1 MPSHQLESH
10 ELDVTEYHDCLGLI
24 PPYHDTSMP
33 GGWIPKNMLVTGF
46 CPRVFSFLQTSGE
59 SRQLV
64 NSKMVEVAAVVE
76 WETHNGTSN
85 DVELTCII
93 TNTMKDAQTK
103 AKTWCQ
109 DVPQTF
115 LDALTKHFASDKV
128 ETLQEAWQMFRER
141 IDVSVS
147 EADPSKIV
155 VEINDDECSICM
167 TGLRDEVENLSSK
180 LKDEHAKVQEEM
192 KRAATIVTETKTG
205 FSLQQLR
212 MLEAKAFKSKQQKKF
227 TDLTVEIDTKSQEV
241 RFTGMPGDVTTAM
254 SEMYGVVN
262 NMVERSL
269 KMPASL
275 ISLLHGKP
283 MMKQVVRKFI
293 NEHICAVYTDVGGD
307 RLGVYALSDEH
318 LDTAIEILK
327 ATTCEKS
334 VDADVNKMSVPQKWT
349 ELLDDQQS
357 EHDGF
362 LRITESE
369 NMVVITGEKSHV
381 ENSLR
386 EIKTFL
392 AANIISEQFVA
403 MEHGVASYI
412 DKYLAEEIEGVKKTI
427 RHATI
432 TAKLDG
438 PYGYSVVGDSNGV
451 QSAVRDFQRWQN
463 DIKVQQLSVDKP
475 GLPKFLTSVAG
486 QQSLQSLERQHQV
499 VIEPVGKY
507 VQKGDVLAPNAGPS
521 AVDTSFMSRVT
532 LPDGATVEHST
543 RPNTQRQQERQPA
556 YGSRHAPSSRRHHV
570 TSDRGQT
577 PATQKTQLKTPE
589 GITLTLSKS
598 EIAKEQVCE
607 VTRVFTQRYY
617 VCFGWYC
624 I

>member
-1 MPSHQLESH
+1 
-10 ELDVTEYHDCLGLI
+10 
-24 PPYHDTSMP
+24 
-33 GGWIPKNMLVTGF
+33 
-46 CPRVFSFLQTSGE
+46 
-59 SRQLV
+59 
-64 NSKMVEVAAVVE
+64 
-76 WETHNGTSN
+76 
-85 DVELTCII
+85 
-93 TNTMKDAQTK
+93 
-103 AKTWCQ
+103 
-109 DVPQTF
+109 
-115 LDALTKHFASDKV
+115 
-128 ETLQEAWQMFRER
+128 
-141 IDVSVS
+141 
-147 EADPSKIV
+147 
-155 VEINDDECSICM
+155 M

-241 RFTGMPGDVTTAM
+241 RFTGMPEDVKTAV
-254 SEMYGVVN
+254 SEMYGILN
-262 NMVERSL
+262 NMVETSF
-269 KMPASL
+269 KMPVSF
-275 ISLLHGKP
+275 INLLHGKP
-283 MMKQVVRKFI
+283 MMKHVVRKFK
-293 NEHICAVYTDVGGD
+293 NEYICAVYTDVGGD

-334 VDADVNKMSVPQKWT
+334 VDADVNEMSVPQKWT

-412 DKYLAEEIEGVKKTI
+412 DKYLAEEIEGVKKTT

-438 PYGYSVVGDSNGV
+438 PYGYSVEGDSNGV
-451 QSAVRDFQRWQN
+451 QSVVRVFQRWQN

-532 LPDGATVEHST
+532 LPDDATVEHST

-556 YGSRHAPSSRRHHV
+556 YDSRYAPSSRRHHV